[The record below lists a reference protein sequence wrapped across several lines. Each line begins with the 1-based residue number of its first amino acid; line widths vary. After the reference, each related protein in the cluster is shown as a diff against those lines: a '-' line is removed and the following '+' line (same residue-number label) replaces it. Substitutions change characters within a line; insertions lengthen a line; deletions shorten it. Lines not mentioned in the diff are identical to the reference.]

1 MTGAAPAAIRDQPL
15 IAVDVVP
22 VTFGTA
28 PSGAGGLRVGTAT
41 RRYEPFV
48 GREALPGVLLDGA
61 ELLADGARR
70 ALRTKTAVDAAAVRH
85 LAQIGA
91 FDGPDRDPRSAAIS
105 VAFLAVVAPGVVD
118 GSGPAVSASA
128 AVPVPVAGTVWHDVA
143 DLPLGLPFDHD
154 RIIAAALDHARTR
167 LWSDVPLTRA
177 LLGER
182 FTTPDAARLT
192 VALTGVAP
200 DPGNLN
206 RALRTN
212 PALTRVDAP
221 ADGDAGSAAVGGLRR
236 GRGGRPPAAWTW
248 SD

>member
-1 MTGAAPAAIRDQPL
+1 VTEAAPAAIRDQPL

-22 VTFGTA
+22 VTFGAVGSSRTA
-28 PSGAGGLRVGTAT
+28 GAGGLRVATAA
-41 RRYEPFV
+41 RRYDPFV

-105 VAFLAVVAPGVVD
+105 VAFLAVVAPA
-118 GSGPAVSASA
+118 SPAPAPGTS
-128 AVPVPVAGTVWHDVA
+128 AGTVWHDVA

-177 LLGER
+177 LLGEH

-212 PALTRVDAP
+212 PALTRLDAP
-221 ADGDAGSAAVGGLRR
+221 AEGDALGPVRR